1 MRTIITA
8 AATLALAGPLAQ
20 AAPPDTSSMPQLVL
34 PQATPAEDV
43 ATEPQFTYSV
53 TAASN
58 YIFRGVS
65 QTENDPAV
73 FGAARVTDDQFYAGA
88 GIENVDFHNST
99 DAEYDLSGGW
109 TPVVEGFRLD
119 LGIIRYGYINE
130 PAHTHIDTVDFK
142 GVVLRDFGP
151 ATVAV
156 ALYYT
161 PNFFGAGRDG
171 IYVEGRTTYR
181 ITDGLS
187 ASGAGPPDR
196 RWRARPYH
204 LERRSQLRHHQEH
217 FDRRALLRHQR
228 TQPRTIIRQPLCG
241 RDQGRV
247 LARTN
252 QWGGPP
258 RPYALA

>member
-187 ASGAGPPDR
+187 ASGALGRQTVDGGLDHTT
-196 RWRARPYH
+196 WNAGLNYAITKNISIDARYYGTN
-204 LERRSQLRHHQEH
+204 EH
-217 FDRRALLRHQR
+217 SL
-228 TQPRTIIRQPLCG
+228 G
-241 RDQGRV
+241 RLYGSHYV
-247 LARTN
+247 AAIK
-252 QWGGPP
+252 G
-258 RPYALA
+258 AF

>member
-1 MRTIITA
+1 MATA
-8 AATLALAGPLAQ
+8 VVALAGPASR

-34 PQATPAEDV
+34 PQATPVEDV
-43 ATEPQFTYSV
+43 AAEPQFTYSV

-73 FGAARVTDDQFYAGA
+73 FGTARVTDDQFYAGA
-88 GIENVDFHNST
+88 GLENVDFHNST

-119 LGIIRYGYINE
+119 LGVIRYGYINE

-142 GVVLRDFGP
+142 GVVLHDFGP
-151 ATVAV
+151 ATFAV

-181 ITDGLS
+181 ITDSLS
-187 ASGAGPPDR
+187 ASGALGRQTVDGGIDHTT
-196 RWRARPYH
+196 WNAGLNCAITKNISIDARYYGAN
-204 LERRSQLRHHQEH
+204 EH
-217 FDRRALLRHQR
+217 SL
-228 TQPRTIIRQPLCG
+228 G
-241 RDQGRV
+241 RLYGSHYV
-247 LARTN
+247 AAIK
-252 QWGGPP
+252 G
-258 RPYALA
+258 AF